1 VSPEQH
7 STNEHSAFAEV
18 SELERRVWQL
28 QRAAVMWRISSI
40 VGLVLVAG
48 FGAGAARAAPA
59 PRIEVA
65 FAMDAT
71 GSMGPYIEQARA
83 RIGQIAQSLA
93 EGEPK
98 PDVRFALV
106 AFRDKGDEFVT
117 RVKPFTPK
125 LEEMKAYLDSTE
137 AGGGGDT
144 PEAVLEGLKAA
155 LVELA
160 WTPKQ
165 NKGDENVVR
174 LIYLVGDAP
183 AQHYA
188 DGPDESWLARE
199 ARNRGIV
206 LHSIAC
212 GADAS
217 LEATFDGLARH
228 TEGRF
233 FRLDE
238 SARSVARAGLGGQ
251 SAGLSG
257 TLTDTTRAYSSS
269 IGVDYA
275 SGSGELIAAVPLA
288 GVEPLG
294 DRSGLLGA
302 HVRWARTGAVWSAL
316 WKAHVSAL
324 PAAQQPPVPEV
335 DFSKQQLLVIGG
347 SDAGLELLGVER
359 QGARRVAKV
368 KPGAPPG
375 VRFFV
380 VEAEGK
386 K

>member
-1 VSPEQH
+1 MQRLGSVLGIVLSMWLWAAAA
-7 STNEHSAFAEV
+7 HSAT
-18 SELERRVWQL
+18 
-28 QRAAVMWRISSI
+28 
-40 VGLVLVAG
+40 G
-48 FGAGAARAAPA
+48 

-65 FAMDAT
+65 FAIDAT
-71 GSMGPYIEQARA
+71 GSMGPYIAQARA

-125 LEEMKAYLDSTE
+125 LEEMKAYLDATE

-155 LVELA
+155 LVELS
-160 WTPKQ
+160 WTPKSS
-165 NKGDENVVR
+165 KGDENTVR

-199 ARNRGIV
+199 ARRRGIV
-206 LHSIAC
+206 LNSIAC
-212 GADAS
+212 GTDAS
-217 LEATFDGLARH
+217 LESTFDGLARH

-233 FRLDE
+233 FRLDDA
-238 SARSVARAGLGGQ
+238 SSRVAQAGLAAHG
-251 SAGLSG
+251 SGLSG

-275 SGSGELIAAVPLA
+275 SGNGEKVAAAPLT
-288 GVEPLG
+288 GIEPLG
-294 DRSGLLGA
+294 NRSGLLGA

-324 PAAQQPPVPEV
+324 PAAEQPPVPAI
-335 DFSKQQLLVIGG
+335 DFSKQQVLVLGG
-347 SDAGLELLGVER
+347 GDVGLELLAVER
-359 QGARRVAKV
+359 RGERRVARV
-368 KPGAPPG
+368 KPAGEPG

-380 VEAEGK
+380 VDAGGSK
-386 K
+386 

>member
-1 VSPEQH
+1 MQRWASLVGIVI
-7 STNEHSAFAEV
+7 STWLWTTV
-18 SELERRVWQL
+18 
-28 QRAAVMWRISSI
+28 
-40 VGLVLVAG
+40 
-48 FGAGAARAAPA
+48 ARAA

-71 GSMGPYIEQARA
+71 GSMGPYIAQARA

-125 LEEMKAYLDSTE
+125 LSEMKAYLDATE

-155 LVELA
+155 LTELS
-160 WTPKQ
+160 WTPKSA
-165 NKGDENVVR
+165 KGDENVVR

-183 AQHYA
+183 AQHY
-188 DGPDESWLARE
+188 DDSPDESWLARE
-199 ARNRGIV
+199 ARRRGIV

-212 GADAS
+212 GTDAH

-233 FRLDE
+233 FRLDDGAHE
-238 SARSVARAGLGGQ
+238 LARAGRPARGSGTLT
-251 SAGLSG
+251 G
-257 TLTDTTRAYSSS
+257 TLTDTTCAYSSS

-275 SGSGELIAAVPLA
+275 SGSGEKLIARPLP
-288 GVEPLG
+288 GGEPLG

-324 PAAQQPPVPEV
+324 PVTEQPPVPV
-335 DFSKQQLLVIGG
+335 IDFAKQHILVLGG
-347 SDAGLELLGVER
+347 SDAGLQLVALER
-359 QGARRVAKV
+359 QGARRIARV
-368 KPGAPPG
+368 KPATSPG

-380 VEAEGK
+380 IDVEGQK
-386 K
+386 

>member
-1 VSPEQH
+1 MQRFVSVLGMVF
-7 STNEHSAFAEV
+7 STWLWAAAAHSAT
-18 SELERRVWQL
+18 
-28 QRAAVMWRISSI
+28 
-40 VGLVLVAG
+40 G
-48 FGAGAARAAPA
+48 

-65 FAMDAT
+65 FAIDAT
-71 GSMGPYIEQARA
+71 GSMGPYIAQARA
-83 RIGQIAQSLA
+83 RIAQIAQSLA

-125 LEEMKAYLDSTE
+125 LEEMKAYLDATD
-137 AGGGGDT
+137 AAGGGDT

-155 LVELA
+155 LVELS
-160 WTPKQ
+160 WTPKSNQ
-165 NKGDENVVR
+165 GDENTVR

-183 AQHYA
+183 AQHYS
-188 DGPDESWLARE
+188 DSPDESWLARE
-199 ARNRGIV
+199 ARRRGIV

-212 GADAS
+212 GTDLS
-217 LEATFDGLARH
+217 LESTFDGLARH

-233 FRLDE
+233 FRLDDAA
-238 SARSVARAGLGGQ
+238 SRVARAGLAGQ
-251 SAGLSG
+251 SSGLSG

-275 SGSGELIAAVPLA
+275 SGSGEKVTAVPLA
-288 GVEPLG
+288 GIEPLG

-324 PAAQQPPVPEV
+324 PAIEQPPVPAI
-335 DFSKQQLLVIGG
+335 DFSKQQVLVLGG
-347 SDAGLELLGVER
+347 SDVGLELLAVER
-359 QGARRVAKV
+359 RGERRVARV
-368 KPGAPPG
+368 KPGGSPG

-380 VEAEGK
+380 VDAGGSK
-386 K
+386 

>member
-1 VSPEQH
+1 M
-7 STNEHSAFAEV
+7 
-18 SELERRVWQL
+18 
-28 QRAAVMWRISSI
+28 QRIASIVAVMLMAW
-40 VGLVLVAG
+40 
-48 FGAGAARAAPA
+48 FYAATVRAAPA

-65 FAMDAT
+65 FVMDAT
-71 GSMGPYIEQARA
+71 GSMGAYIEQARA

-98 PDVRFALV
+98 PDVHFALV

-125 LEEMKAYLDSTE
+125 LEEMKAYLDATV
-137 AGGGGDT
+137 AAGGGDT
-144 PEAVLEGLKAA
+144 PEAVLEALKAA

-165 NKGDENVVR
+165 SKGDENVVR

-188 DGPDESWLARE
+188 DSPEESWLARE

-238 SARSVARAGLGGQ
+238 SARSLARAGLAGQ
-251 SAGLSG
+251 SPGLSG

-269 IGVDYA
+269 IGVNYA
-275 SGSGELIAAVPLA
+275 GGSGTALATAPLS

-324 PAAQQPPVPEV
+324 PAAEQPAVPAI
-335 DFSKQQLLVIGG
+335 DFSKQQVLVLGG
-347 SDAGLELLGVER
+347 SDAGLELVSVER
-359 QGARRVAKV
+359 KGARRVAKV
-368 KPGAPPG
+368 KPGASPG

>member
-1 VSPEQH
+1 M
-7 STNEHSAFAEV
+7 
-18 SELERRVWQL
+18 
-28 QRAAVMWRISSI
+28 QRIASI
-40 VGLVLVAG
+40 VGGVLWAW
-48 FGAGAARAAPA
+48 FSATTARAATA

-65 FAMDAT
+65 FVMDAT

-98 PDVRFALV
+98 PEVRFALV

-117 RVKPFTPK
+117 RVQPFTPK
-125 LEEMKAYLDSTE
+125 LAEMKAYLDETV
-137 AGGGGDT
+137 AAGGGDT

-155 LVELA
+155 LTELA
-160 WTPKQ
+160 WAPKQ
-165 NKGDENVVR
+165 SHGDENVVR

-188 DGPDESWLARE
+188 DSPEESWLARE
-199 ARNRGIV
+199 ARSRGIV

-212 GADAS
+212 GTDPS

-233 FRLDE
+233 FRLDD
-238 SARSVARAGLGGQ
+238 SARRVAQAGVAGQ
-251 SAGLSG
+251 SSGLSG

-275 SGSGELIAAVPLA
+275 SGSAEKVTTEPLA
-288 GVEPLG
+288 GIEPLG

-302 HVRWARTGAVWSAL
+302 HVRWARSGAVWSAL

-324 PAAQQPPVPEV
+324 AVADQPPVPV
-335 DFSKQQLLVIGG
+335 IDFSKQQVLVLGG
-347 SDAGLELLGVER
+347 SDAGLELIAVER
-359 QGARRVAKV
+359 RGARRVARV
-368 KPGAPPG
+368 KPANLPG
-375 VRFFV
+375 VRFFLTP
-380 VEAEGK
+380 AGNQP
-386 K
+386 

>member
-1 VSPEQH
+1 MRQ
-7 STNEHSAFAEV
+7 FA
-18 SELERRVWQL
+18 S
-28 QRAAVMWRISSI
+28 
-40 VGLVLVAG
+40 VLGMVIAIWLWTS
-48 FGAGAARAAPA
+48 AARATQA

-71 GSMGPYIEQARA
+71 GSMGPYIAQARA

-125 LEEMKAYLDSTE
+125 LEEMKAYLDATE

-160 WTPKQ
+160 WTPRS

-183 AQHYA
+183 AQHY
-188 DGPDESWLARE
+188 DDSPDESWLSRE
-199 ARNRGIV
+199 ARRRGIV
-206 LHSIAC
+206 LHAIAC
-212 GADAS
+212 GTDTT
-217 LEATFDGLARH
+217 LETTFDGLARH

-233 FRLDE
+233 FRLDDAA
-238 SARSVARAGLGGQ
+238 SRVARAGLPGQ
-251 SAGLSG
+251 SSGLSG

-275 SGSGELIAAVPLA
+275 NASGERLTVEPLT
-288 GVEPLG
+288 GVEPLA
-294 DRSGLLGA
+294 DRAGLLGA

-324 PAAQQPPVPEV
+324 PASDQPPVPAI
-335 DFSKQQLLVIGG
+335 DFSKQQVLVLGG
-347 SDAGLELLGVER
+347 SDVGLELVGVER
-359 QGARRVAKV
+359 QGAQRIARV
-368 KPGAPPG
+368 KPGGTPG

-380 VEAEGK
+380 VEVGGK
-386 K
+386 Q